1 MRTFLLAFMCFFS
14 STILSAQWHGNGTQA
29 SEACIELQGL
39 FRIPELHTDMTLD
52 CLIGYITMDSVARTG
67 RIIEATTAPQN
78 VLLSELRGISRYIYS
93 MADYDP
99 ILLKR
104 HFLSTMD
111 SAYPNGRYQSYPAN
125 TYYPVIREVYDRR
138 AQFGTDY
145 AMLIMADYVL
155 RIRIVDVR
163 SGIDSTMFPPSR
175 NEQTNVACEVVE
187 IFKGRHLPNNC
198 SPSFHNTQGTE
209 KYESPL
215 SESPCLIYGHHTR
228 YEQYIPKQGDEMIV
242 FLNIATNKDK
252 ICLIYPLIGV
262 EKTGGRFFIRNGQ
275 VEDPDNIWGLGS
287 HPSFESFRSN
297 LLQKITNIHSWSE

>member
-1 MRTFLLAFMCFFS
+1 MKASLLTFLFLFS
-14 STILSAQWHGNGTQA
+14 YTILPAQWYGNGTQA

-39 FRIPELHTDMTLD
+39 LHIPELHTDMPLD
-52 CLIGYITMDSVARTG
+52 CLIGYIAMDSIARTG

-78 VLLSELRGISRYIYS
+78 ALLSELRGISRYVYA

-111 SAYPNGRYQSYPAN
+111 SAYPNGKYQSYPAN
-125 TYYPVIREVYDRR
+125 TYYSVMREVYDRR
-138 AQFGTDY
+138 QTFGTDY

-155 RIRIVDVR
+155 HIRVIDVR
-163 SGIDSTMFPPSR
+163 SGIDSTMFPPGR

-198 SPSFHNTQGTE
+198 SPAFHNTQGTE

-215 SESPCLIYGHHTR
+215 SPPPCFIYGHHTR
-228 YEQYIPKQGDEMIV
+228 YEQYIPKRGDEMVIL
-242 FLNIATNKDK
+242 LNIATKKDK

-275 VEDPDNIWGLGS
+275 VEDPDNIWGLGGT
-287 HPSFESFRSN
+287 PSFESFRSN
-297 LLQKITNIHSWSE
+297 LLQKITTIRSWSE